1 PLPHPN
7 NSYLT
12 LVGHLK
18 SLDLQFL
25 KNQFLDLKFS
35 DENFLEMID
44 VELNKY
50 GKTIFG
56 SDKRN
61 RELNK
66 LEFYDNLY
74 ITKINTG

>member
-1 PLPHPN
+1 
-7 NSYLT
+7 
-12 LVGHLK
+12 
-18 SLDLQFL
+18 
-25 KNQFLDLKFS
+25 
-35 DENFLEMID
+35 MID